1 MPQARA
7 DSGPQADHQADV
19 QHLFVYRIH
28 GYCFDT
34 ALGLQASP
42 SSAAASGQG
51 PAPRRL
57 LPRQVQVAEVAKDD
71 VDDGGLEEDADDEPR
86 HRLMSTR
93 LWRTEVQRDCPGR
106 RKVWTLYTVE
116 ALESG
121 IEASAEALYE
131 ISSGKGIQRSIFREG
146 AAAKGKAKPGAGF
159 GRPKPAAKQVR
170 ITEGKPVIEPEGRV
184 RVVLVLRWLPLM
196 HELLDMKLSVIPY
209 RGPRRAKNMNA
220 STLALWRHST
230 RP

>member
-57 LPRQVQVAEVAKDD
+57 LPRQVQVAEVAKVD

-86 HRLMSTR
+86 HRLISTR

-131 ISSGKGIQRSIFREG
+131 ISSGKAGGGAKKIADSKVHLPGRCSGQGQTKARSRLG
-146 AAAKGKAKPGAGF
+146 ATTSRQAGS
-159 GRPKPAAKQVR
+159 
-170 ITEGKPVIEPEGRV
+170 
-184 RVVLVLRWLPLM
+184 
-196 HELLDMKLSVIPY
+196 H
-209 RGPRRAKNMNA
+209 
-220 STLALWRHST
+220 H
-230 RP
+230 